1 MGKEEFTE
9 LAKKHLTAM
18 EGYKTDEE
26 GNYKIE
32 IFGFENLYEALNM
45 RIVSH
50 RRELLLDF
58 LNVLDI
64 NNLLEPNIERI
75 TIDDIDEYLKI

>member
-1 MGKEEFTE
+1 MKI
-9 LAKKHLTAM
+9 
-18 EGYKTDEE
+18 TDELTE
-26 GNYKIE
+26 VQVKEMEIE
-32 IFGFENLYEALNM
+32 LLKEKLRYMEVENDKLTEQLNLGV
-45 RIVSH
+45 VSH